1 MSPALRFRSASP
13 GGPTVTE
20 RPSPSTLRFSR
31 FELNVETGELRKSGS
46 KIRLQGQSL
55 RILLCLLEEPGRL
68 WSREDLRSRLWPNG
82 TFVEFDHSLNV
93 AVNRLR
99 ERLGDSAE
107 KPRYIETVPGV
118 GYRFVSPVETA
129 NEPPHPDLTVPEVA
143 VPAVPPRSPS
153 PALVRTLGAS
163 ACALFIAGLVWFAWA
178 RKGTHRAPA
187 EESLIRSVA
196 VLPLRDLADD
206 TSEDYF
212 ADGMTEELITE
223 LGRLSSIRIISRT
236 SIMQFK
242 KSMHSLPEIGRRLN
256 VDALVEGTVRR
267 SGDRVRITV
276 RLVGATPERLV
287 WQKSYEGDLRDVLEL
302 QSDVA
307 HDIAG
312 NIQTKLARQQAPS
325 AVPYKRLD
333 PETYEDY
340 LRGRYFLARRT
351 AEAMNTAADYFQR
364 AVQRDPQYAQAYV
377 GLALAYQLLGSYEV
391 LPPDRSY
398 PLALKFAN
406 LALELDGTLSE
417 AYSARANSET
427 NYEFDWAGAD
437 RDYRRAIALD
447 PNSAQAHHDYGEY
460 FTGVGNAKRA
470 IAELK
475 IARELDPLSLPLFS
489 ALGRMY
495 REAHQYDEAAKQCKQ
510 SLVLDPNFSMG
521 HWCLGQVYLAKRQ
534 YVEATSEL
542 KRANDLGTTPL
553 IVCDLGCVYAASGK
567 KTEAR
572 AILHSLESKSRF
584 NYISPYLIASI
595 HSQLGEKDEA
605 FNWLE
610 KAFDRR
616 DGISYLAADPMMDP
630 LRSDPRFADLIQ
642 RLHLPQG

>member
-13 GGPTVTE
+13 GGSTVTE
-20 RPSPSTLRFSR
+20 RPSPSTLRFAR

-118 GYRFVSPVETA
+118 GYRFVAPVETA
-129 NEPPHPDLTVPEVA
+129 NEAPHPDLPVPEVA
-143 VPAVPPRSPS
+143 VSAVPPRSPS
-153 PALVRTLGAS
+153 PALVRTLVAS
-163 ACALFIAGLVWFAWA
+163 ACALLIAGLVWFAWA
-178 RKGTHRAPA
+178 RKETHRAPG

-206 TSEDYF
+206 TREEYF

-242 KSMHSLPEIGRRLN
+242 KSVHSLPEIGRQLN

-377 GLALAYQLLGSYEV
+377 GLALAYQLLGSYDL
-391 LPPDRSY
+391 LPPERSY
-398 PLALKFAN
+398 PLAL
-406 LALELDGTLSE
+406 
-417 AYSARANSET
+417 
-427 NYEFDWAGAD
+427 
-437 RDYRRAIALD
+437 
-447 PNSAQAHHDYGEY
+447 
-460 FTGVGNAKRA
+460 
-470 IAELK
+470 
-475 IARELDPLSLPLFS
+475 
-489 ALGRMY
+489 
-495 REAHQYDEAAKQCKQ
+495 
-510 SLVLDPNFSMG
+510 
-521 HWCLGQVYLAKRQ
+521 
-534 YVEATSEL
+534 
-542 KRANDLGTTPL
+542 
-553 IVCDLGCVYAASGK
+553 
-567 KTEAR
+567 
-572 AILHSLESKSRF
+572 
-584 NYISPYLIASI
+584 
-595 HSQLGEKDEA
+595 
-605 FNWLE
+605 
-610 KAFDRR
+610 
-616 DGISYLAADPMMDP
+616 
-630 LRSDPRFADLIQ
+630 
-642 RLHLPQG
+642 

>member
-1 MSPALRFRSASP
+1 M
-13 GGPTVTE
+13 
-20 RPSPSTLRFSR
+20 
-31 FELNVETGELRKSGS
+31 ETGELRRSGS

-99 ERLGDSAE
+99 DRLGDSAE
-107 KPRYIETVPGV
+107 NPRYIETVPGV
-118 GYRFVSPVETA
+118 GYRFVASVETA
-129 NEPPHPDLTVPEVA
+129 SEAPHLDLPVRDVPI
-143 VPAVPPRSPS
+143 PAVPPRSAT
-153 PALVRTLGAS
+153 PALVKTLLAP
-163 ACALFIAGLVWFAWA
+163 ACALLIAGLVWFAWA
-178 RKGTHRAPA
+178 RKETHRASG
-187 EESLIRSVA
+187 EESIIHSVA
-196 VLPLRDLADD
+196 VLPLTDVAAN
-206 TSEDYF
+206 TNQDYF

-242 KSMHSLPEIGRRLN
+242 KSVRPLPEIGRQLN

-267 SGDRVRITV
+267 SGDRVRITA
-276 RLVGATPERLV
+276 RLVSIAPEHLI
-287 WQKSYEGDLRDVLEL
+287 WQKSYEGDLRDVLQL

-312 NIQTKLARQQAPS
+312 NIQSKLARKQATG
-325 AVPYKRLD
+325 AAPYKRLD
-333 PETYEDY
+333 PEAYEDY

-351 AEAMNTAADYFQR
+351 AEAMKTAADYFQR

-377 GLALAYQLLGSYEV
+377 GLSLAYQLLGSYDLLAPEK
-391 LPPDRSY
+391 SY
-398 PLALKFAN
+398 PLALRFAN
-406 LALELDGTLSE
+406 QALELDDTLSE

-427 NYEFDWAGAD
+427 NYQLDWVAAD

-460 FTGVGNAKRA
+460 FTGVGNANRA
-470 IAELK
+470 IEELK

-495 REAHQYDEAAKQCKQ
+495 REAHQYDEAAKQCSQ
-510 SLVLDPNFSMG
+510 SLLLDPNFSMG

-534 YVEATSEL
+534 YLEATSEL

-553 IVCDLGCVYAASGK
+553 IVCNLGCVYAASGK
-567 KTEAR
+567 KSEAR
-572 AILHSLESKSRF
+572 AILHSLEGKSQF
-584 NYISPYLIASI
+584 EYISPYLIASI
-595 HSQLGEKDEA
+595 YSQLGEKDEA

-616 DGISYLAADPMMDP
+616 DNISYLAADPMMDP

-642 RLHLPQG
+642 RLHLPKT

>member
-1 MSPALRFRSASP
+1 VLPP

-20 RPSPSTLRFSR
+20 HPSPSTLRFSR

-118 GYRFVSPVETA
+118 GYRFVAPVETA
-129 NEPPHPDLTVPEVA
+129 NETAHPVLPVPELP
-143 VPAVPPRSPS
+143 VPAVPSPVRY
-153 PALVRTLGAS
+153 PALVRTFLAS
-163 ACALFIAGLVWFAWA
+163 ACSLLFVALVWFAWA
-178 RKGTHRAPA
+178 RKEMHQTAA
-187 EESLIRSVA
+187 EESLIHSVA
-196 VLPLRDLADD
+196 VLPLADLTAG
-206 TSEDYF
+206 SNEDYF

-223 LGRLSSIRIISRT
+223 LGRVSSIRIISRT

-242 KSMHSLPEIGRRLN
+242 KSVRSLPEIGRQLN

-267 SGDRVRITV
+267 SGDRVRITA
-276 RLVGATPERLV
+276 RLVSTAPEHLI
-287 WQKSYEGDLRDVLEL
+287 WQKAYEGDLRDVLIL

-312 NIQTKLARQQAPS
+312 NIETKLARQRGPS
-325 AVPYKRLD
+325 AVPNKRLD

-351 AEAMNTAADYFQR
+351 AESMNTAANYFQR

-391 LPPDRSY
+391 LPPDKSY
-398 PLALKFAN
+398 PLALRFAN
-406 LALELDGTLSE
+406 KALELDDTLSE
-417 AYSARANSET
+417 AYSARANSEC

-437 RDYRRAIALD
+437 RDYRRAIALE

-460 FTGVGNAKRA
+460 FTVLGNSEGA

-475 IARELDPLSLPLFS
+475 IARELDPLSLPLFN
-489 ALGRMY
+489 AIGRMY
-495 REAHQYDEAAKQCKQ
+495 REAHQYDEAVKQCEQ

-534 YVEATSEL
+534 YAEATSEM
-542 KRANDLGTTPL
+542 KRANELGTTPL
-553 IVCDLGCVYAASGK
+553 IVCDLGCIYAASGK

-572 AILHSLESKSRF
+572 AILHSLESKSQF
-584 NYISPYLIASI
+584 NYVSPYLIASI
-595 HSQLGEKDEA
+595 YSQLGEKDEA

-616 DGISYLAADPMMDP
+616 DGISYMVADPMMDP